1 MLKQISATLIVGLLT
16 AQTVLA
22 TGTPGPLDD
31 GIFDYSSDDFLPF
44 NFSAGTQL
52 TYAMFESGQFDETT
66 TGLNGFTLPSDQVE
80 PIPGFTSGQEV
91 PLGGQGLSD
100 LFPDNVPFT
109 INDMWADNSISGVGN
124 FQDGFT
130 EFSTHQ
136 RKVTDIGQPDGPF
149 IDGQAIAK
157 NYTPFEIND
166 VDDQTIVNLDIH
178 LDSLVNFSGDA
189 FLSEGVSIQ
198 LINVTDPENPT
209 LMTEVSG
216 FYFTDEVGGVTGI
229 FTMGDNDLSDNFT
242 VTPTGSGPTGQ
253 QEAVF
258 SYQMDIPLDP
268 NNTYGVAVIGDA
280 STGASGTGTSYIDS
294 SNTLDVAIRVLD
306 TGARLTI
313 PGFTGIPEP
322 ATGTLLLVLC
332 SGLVASRRIGRSRF
346 VDRGVASHRSI

>member
-1 MLKQISATLIVGLLT
+1 MLRQLCATVLISLLT
-16 AQTVLA
+16 AQTVSA
-22 TGTPGPLDD
+22 NGTPGPLND
-31 GIFDYSSDDFLPF
+31 GVFDYSSNEFLPY

-52 TYAMFESGQFDETT
+52 TYSMLVSGEFDDTT
-66 TGLNGFTLPSDQVE
+66 TGLNGFTIPSNLVT

-100 LFPDNVPFT
+100 LFPDNVPST
-109 INDMWADNSISGVGN
+109 INDIWADNSISGVGN

-136 RKVTDIGQPDGPF
+136 RKVTDIGQQNGPF

-157 NYTPFEIND
+157 NYVPFNIDD
-166 VDDQTIVNLDIH
+166 VDDETIVNLDIH
-178 LDSLVNFSGDA
+178 LDSFVNFSGDA

-229 FTMGDNDLSDNFT
+229 FMMGDTDLSDNFT
-242 VTPTGSGPTGQ
+242 STPTGTGPTGQ

-280 STGASGTGTSYIDS
+280 SAGTSDLGAAYIDS

-322 ATGTLLLVLC
+322 ATGTLLLALC
-332 SGLVASRRIGRSRF
+332 SSLVASRRLGRSRSG
-346 VDRGVASHRSI
+346 DRGVASRRSI